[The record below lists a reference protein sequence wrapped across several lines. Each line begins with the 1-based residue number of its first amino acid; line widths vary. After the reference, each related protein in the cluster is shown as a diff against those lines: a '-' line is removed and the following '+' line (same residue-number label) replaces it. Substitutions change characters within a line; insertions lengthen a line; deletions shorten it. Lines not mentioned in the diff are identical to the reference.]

1 MYIGD
6 PVMFH
11 AKYILIC
18 LEEKSDLGD
27 EKRVQ
32 DLVARCRLGTSVK
45 KIVLFSWLE
54 GEEVKYKSLTRG
66 TLSGFGK

>member
-1 MYIGD
+1 
-6 PVMFH
+6 MFH
-11 AKYILIC
+11 AKYIVIC

-32 DLVARCRLGTSVK
+32 DLVARSRLGTSVK

-54 GEEVKYKSLTRG
+54 GEELPLDV
-66 TLSGFGK
+66 LS